1 MDEKEKNVKEENI
14 SPLIKNICYEMDT
27 NKLMI
32 NDSENNH
39 YLCDIFG
46 RKKISFLP
54 NITGSLNRYKRQ
66 NLLKKKIFPLYK
78 LLISFLQI
86 KILQKKIINYLNLK

>member
-1 MDEKEKNVKEENI
+1 MESNEIKKDDDSNRN
-14 SPLIKNICYEMDT
+14 PYIKNICYEMDS

-46 RKKISFLP
+46 RKRIKFLP
-54 NITGSLNRYKRQ
+54 NITGSINRYKYQ
-66 NLLKKKIFPLYK
+66 NL
-78 LLISFLQI
+78 SQG
-86 KILQKKIINYLNLK
+86 NNLSYFQSTSYF

>member
-1 MDEKEKNVKEENI
+1 MESNEIKKDDDSNRN
-14 SPLIKNICYEMDT
+14 PYIKNICYEMDT

-46 RKKISFLP
+46 RK
-54 NITGSLNRYKRQ
+54 R
-66 NLLKKKIFPLYK
+66 
-78 LLISFLQI
+78 I
-86 KILQKKIINYLNLK
+86 KFFF